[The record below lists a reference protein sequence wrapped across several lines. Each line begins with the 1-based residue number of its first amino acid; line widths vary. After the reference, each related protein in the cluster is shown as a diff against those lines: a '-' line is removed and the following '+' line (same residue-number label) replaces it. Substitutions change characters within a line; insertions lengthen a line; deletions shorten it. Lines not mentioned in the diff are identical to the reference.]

1 MSRGP
6 LRFKLAD
13 LRRVFRAVKE
23 EELCARVTVDP
34 ESGSITVH
42 PLPASGQRWC
52 NGQGKRSS
60 KSVGRGFKQCS
71 GRKAGFLNIVLGIP
85 ISTAG
90 AGKDCARRNDNRAG
104 GQAGRHEGRQESMG
118 RGSAT

>member
-34 ESGSITVH
+34 KSGSITVVPCSPSDH
-42 PLPASGQRWC
+42 ADVTASESVQANPWDEVLS
-52 NGQGKRSS
+52 NGPTER
-60 KSVGRGFKQCS
+60 
-71 GRKAGFLNIVLGIP
+71 
-85 ISTAG
+85 
-90 AGKDCARRNDNRAG
+90 
-104 GQAGRHEGRQESMG
+104 
-118 RGSAT
+118 

>member
-34 ESGSITVH
+34 KSGSITVI
-42 PLPASGQRWC
+42 PCPPSEDVAVTVGESVQANPWDEVLSNAPDE
-52 NGQGKRSS
+52 KR
-60 KSVGRGFKQCS
+60 
-71 GRKAGFLNIVLGIP
+71 
-85 ISTAG
+85 
-90 AGKDCARRNDNRAG
+90 
-104 GQAGRHEGRQESMG
+104 
-118 RGSAT
+118 AT